1 MAYYFPNQTNPDL
14 LKGLEVAET
23 AGQNI
28 PVTTAQPAPANGYVV
43 DQSLIPQEKPP
54 TIGEMRK
61 YLSENNYRNFQDNFP
76 YPSLSPSEFAAR
88 NQVHTLKTAW
98 QQAQE
103 DIAALDPT
111 KDADQISKLRQVQK
125 NSSDAANII
134 RNTAK
139 SMGWN
144 MKGMG
149 ADDSLDLSTQ
159 LINMDRQ
166 RGMAELYNMPTTAAQ
181 KRDAYYRMIDRG
193 VAPHMARAAA
203 ERMGDEFREQN
214 ISRLIEGIGAYGSN
228 GDGSLNEFG
237 QMLAGKLYTEAPYQY
252 GNIVNSFASPK
263 ELFNVNANMAQA
275 AMQNQSA
282 WDRAMLNAQ
291 NARDI
296 ADARLKQSESHYA
309 QDREDKLNQQ
319 EWERNYKTNQFT
331 LDQVKA
337 FQKTLGAQLEE
348 AYNVGL
354 ALYNGDKAKA
364 GEFAEKYISR
374 DIPERKGEKE
384 DEKLVQARNSFNIA
398 AKGIVDTLKAG
409 DFEKSI
415 MLIETA
421 KENLRDPNGAYAGH
435 IPLDVYNHYMALYD
449 FYEKVANGEIPVK
462 DIDRYVAELQGRTYI
477 GTTDE
482 DMAAIMN
489 LRRKDPSLWRQMIN
503 DQIQTYRAKHAK
515 EEIEEQN
522 NNVAQNYYGYGYGVI
537 NPIPYYNFN
546 AYSGN
551 YGK

>member
-111 KDADQISKLRQVQK
+111 KDADQISNLRQVQK

-166 RGMAELYNMPTTAAQ
+166 RGMVELYNMPTTAAQ

-296 ADARLKQSESHYA
+296 ANARLQQSSQQHADNMKYNY
-309 QDREDKLNQQ
+309 DKLNVDVA
-319 EWERNYKTNQFT
+319 EKIARLESANQNKIQKEIQD
-331 LDQVKA
+331 LADAVYGGDYNKA
-337 FQKTLGAQLEE
+337 ADVVARQKYSNSFKVEKNEDGSIKLSDMDKIKNKVEFRMAMIEDYITQGNMEE
-348 AYNVGL
+348 AKNRINEWRTAIQSDDFKDSEYL
-354 ALYNGDKAKA
+354 DKDSAT
-364 GEFAEKYISR
+364 FM
-374 DIPERKGEKE
+374 
-384 DEKLVQARNSFNIA
+384 LNL
-398 AKGIVDTLKAG
+398 LK
-409 DFEKSI
+409 
-415 MLIETA
+415 
-421 KENLRDPNGAYAGH
+421 
-435 IPLDVYNHYMALYD
+435 LYD
-449 FYEKVANGEIPVK
+449 DVA
-462 DIDRYVAELQGRTYI
+462 DRKITMAQYQQKLKELRAQAERVNYADLIRENPSAS
-477 GTTDE
+477 TDQKQA
-482 DMAAIMN
+482 DIMN
-489 LRRKDPSLWRQMIN
+489 
-503 DQIQTYRAKHAK
+503 AH
-515 EEIEEQN
+515 
-522 NNVAQNYYGYGYGVI
+522 
-537 NPIPYYNFN
+537 
-546 AYSGN
+546 
-551 YGK
+551 